1 MTRYQQMLFSISLL
15 LSTFLADAAEIALK
29 PEQIRPLLNGQSV
42 PTGLQLQDSKG
53 ATVDLSALLETL

>member
-29 PEQIRPLLNGQSV
+29 PEQIRNALHLSGAALRF
-42 PTGLQLQDSKG
+42 TG
-53 ATVDLSALLETL
+53 